1 MDIVLERILTLIP
14 RKESGKF
21 VHGAKKAF
29 ADKIG
34 LNHPQIISDWIA
46 ERNSSYKNYLYVISA
61 KYNVSVE
68 WLKGETDDPTPLT
81 GEGQQKSSL
90 PDGRELKKLTPDNFK
105 VAYSD
110 MSLSELHTMMAD
122 IMEEI
127 QGRDVQ

>member
-81 GEGQQKSSL
+81 GEGQKEKPASETGSG
-90 PDGRELKKLTPDNFK
+90 PVDYERLTDENK
-105 VAYSD
+105 TKAQEYIWLLLNSQ
-110 MSLSELHTMMAD
+110 S
-122 IMEEI
+122 
-127 QGRDVQ
+127 